1 MFTEF
6 ANRIQDNEEPIS
18 IGEIH
23 DSFDAG
29 DINSAQYEALVDIF
43 ADPDNPSDA
52 ELINIIN
59 NQIVI
64 AENVNEFDDIQNNIN
79 SAQDILKNTNIKDV
93 QILNKL
99 INQLK
104 VDPKKNEDYKDFYKI
119 LQINMGD
126 IGGFANV

>member
-43 ADPDNPSDA
+43 ADPDKPSDE

-64 AENVNEFDDIQNNIN
+64 AE
-79 SAQDILKNTNIKDV
+79 
-93 QILNKL
+93 
-99 INQLK
+99 
-104 VDPKKNEDYKDFYKI
+104 
-119 LQINMGD
+119 M
-126 IGGFANV
+126 

>member
-6 ANRIQDNEEPIS
+6 ANRIQDGEEPIS

-43 ADPDNPSDA
+43 ADPDKPSDE

-104 VDPKKNEDYKDFYKI
+104 VDPKKNEDYKKISLKYYKLI
-119 LQINMGD
+119 WVI
-126 IGGFANV
+126 

>member
-29 DINSAQYEALVDIF
+29 DINQAQYEALVDIF
-43 ADPDNPSDA
+43 VDPDKISDE

-79 SAQDILKNTNIKDV
+79 SAQDILKNTNIK
-93 QILNKL
+93 I
-99 INQLK
+99 
-104 VDPKKNEDYKDFYKI
+104 YKF
-119 LQINMGD
+119 
-126 IGGFANV
+126 